1 MNGETN
7 AMKTRVS
14 KLVFA
19 LSVAAS
25 LCAPAAYAASAAAQK
40 IATHFSSVQTMSGD
54 FVQFGPK
61 GEQTGGKFFIERPGK
76 IRFNYEKPSPIRVVA
91 DGKSVV
97 INNKKLDTWDIY
109 SLNKTPLKLLLSE
122 KIDLSDGK
130 VKNVKEED
138 DLTTIVLGDK
148 SIFGDSKISM
158 MFDPKSSDL
167 RQWTITDAKGL
178 DTTVMIFNVK
188 QGEKI
193 DPSIF
198 KIDYLR
204 VNEANQRT
212 K

>member
-1 MNGETN
+1 
-7 AMKTRVS
+7 MKTRVS

-19 LSVAAS
+19 LTIAAS
-25 LCAPAAYAASAAAQK
+25 LYAPAAHAASAAAQK
-40 IATHFSSVQTMSGD
+40 IATHFSSVQTMTGD

-204 VNEANQRT
+204 VNEANQR
-212 K
+212 KR

>member
-1 MNGETN
+1 MNGESK
-7 AMKTRVS
+7 AMKS
-14 KLVFA
+14 LIAGFAFA
-19 LSVAAS
+19 LGLSVTAPAQAAS
-25 LCAPAAYAASAAAQK
+25 PAAQK
-40 IATHFSSVQTMSGD
+40 IATHFSSVQTMTGD

-109 SLNKTPLKLLLSE
+109 SLSKTPLKLLLSE
-122 KIDLSDGK
+122 KIDLNDGK
-130 VKNVKEED
+130 VKSVKEEG

-198 KIDYLR
+198 KIDYMR
-204 VNEANQRT
+204 VNEANEKRRGNN
-212 K
+212 

>member
-1 MNGETN
+1 
-7 AMKTRVS
+7 MKTRVS
-14 KLVFA
+14 RLVFA
-19 LSVAAS
+19 LTIVVGVAE
-25 LCAPAAYAASAAAQK
+25 PAAQAASASAQK
-40 IATHFSSVQTMSGD
+40 IATHFSSVQTMTGD

-122 KIDLSDGK
+122 NIDLTDGK

-158 MFDPKSSDL
+158 MFDPKSNDL

-193 DPSIF
+193 DPKLF
-198 KIDYLR
+198 EIDYLR
-204 VNEANQRT
+204 VNEANQR
-212 K
+212 KK

>member
-1 MNGETN
+1 
-7 AMKTRVS
+7 MKSRFA
-14 KLVFA
+14 KLVLA
-19 LSVAAS
+19 LTAAAGMAVCAAQAAS
-25 LCAPAAYAASAAAQK
+25 VSAQK
-40 IATHFSSVQTMSGD
+40 IATHFASVQTMTGD

-109 SLNKTPLKLLLSE
+109 PLGKTPLKLLLSE
-122 KIDLSDGK
+122 QIDLSDGK

-148 SIFGDSKISM
+148 NIFGDSKISM
-158 MFDPKSSDL
+158 MFDPKSNDL

-188 QGEKI
+188 QGGKI
-193 DPSIF
+193 DPAIF

-204 VNEANQRT
+204 VTEANQR
-212 K
+212 KK